1 MLHDRRRLM
10 VFGTLG
16 LAVALAVG
24 TSGVAAPASSAA
36 AAIGTEAADA
46 SPRATLTAF
55 RSEAELQRWLKRRK
69 EAMERERR
77 RMHRMADGVAST
89 TAPPPAPPPPP
100 AAAAQATEA
109 AADTSITNV
118 QEQGVDEGDIVKVR
132 GDILVILRR
141 GRIFTVSLAGG
152 GMRPI
157 DSIDAYPPGVNARSD
172 WYDEMLIS
180 GNRVIIIGYSYGR
193 GGTEVNRFHLSRD
206 GRLRWED
213 AYHLRS
219 NDYYSSRNYASRLIG
234 TKLIMYTPIYLNFY
248 SDDPMVSFPAYRR
261 WTGDIKA
268 QFQRMVTASH
278 VYYSPRLDDD
288 QVAALHT
295 VSSCDLAAPV
305 LDCKATSVLGPA
317 GRTFYVSPR
326 AVYVWVTA
334 WARYGS
340 NRNRP
345 APSMLYRLPLDG
357 SAPSAVGVAGA
368 PVDQFS
374 FREDSGREDGAG
386 GVINVLV
393 RASGRG
399 DAMWMPERP
408 EGTRGGIALLRLPI
422 RVFGDG
428 TRDAANSRYR
438 VLPMPKGEGYDFHNR
453 FVGNYVLYGTGT
465 GWGRPTDQRND
476 LMVVPVRGGP
486 VTTLAMPHGVDRIEV
501 MGQDAVVVGSTRG
514 DVIFSEIELQGAPRE
529 GDRYRLQGA
538 AQAETRSHGFFYKP
552 EGRGGDEGV
561 LGLPV
566 ARPAT
571 PGYRHLFQTSAAV
584 VFIRRTEGRFHD
596 LGDLAARSEGAVNDN
611 CVASCVDWYGNARP
625 IFYGNRTFALM
636 GYELVEGRLQPR
648 RIREVGRVNF
658 APGQRLPPERR
669 TGNNQPAQPDEPD
682 QQESWLGDDE

>member
-1 MLHDRRRLM
+1 MTHDRRRLT

-16 LAVALAVG
+16 LAVALIG
-24 TSGVAAPASSAA
+24 GPSGVAWTATNPAAIVGSAA
-36 AAIGTEAADA
+36 RETSG
-46 SPRATLTAF
+46 TLTAF

-69 EAMERERR
+69 EELERR
-77 RMHRMADGVAST
+77 QRAARRSMADGV
-89 TAPPPAPPPPP
+89 TAGAPPPP
-100 AAAAQATEA
+100 AAAPATTAQAAEA
-109 AADTSITNV
+109 APGDTSITNV

-141 GRIFTVSLAGG
+141 GRLFTVSIAGG
-152 GMRPI
+152 GMRAI

-180 GNRVIIIGYSYGR
+180 GNRIIVIGYSYGR

-234 TKLIMYTPIYLNFY
+234 TKLIMYTPMYMNLYNP
-248 SDDPMVSFPAYRR
+248 DPLASFPAYRR
-261 WTGDIKA
+261 WSGDTKA
-268 QFQRMVTASH
+268 AFQRMVTASH
-278 VYYSPRLDDD
+278 VYFSPRLEDD
-288 QVAALHT
+288 QVAAIHT

-305 LDCKATSVLGPA
+305 MNCTATSVLGPA

-334 WARYGS
+334 WGHRSGG
-340 NRNRP
+340 RP

-374 FREDSGREDGAG
+374 FREDGADGM
-386 GVINVLV
+386 INVLV

-408 EGTRGGIALLRLPI
+408 EGSRGGIALLRLPI
-422 RVFGDG
+422 RAFGDG
-428 TRDAANSRYR
+428 TSDAANNRYR
-438 VLPMPKGEGYDFHNR
+438 VLPMPRGEGYDFHNR

-465 GWGRPTDQRND
+465 GWGRPRDQKND
-476 LMVVPVRGGP
+476 LVVVPVQGGS
-486 VTTLAMPHGVDRIEV
+486 VTTLGMPHGVDRIEV
-501 MGQDAVVVGSTRG
+501 MGRDAVVVGSTSS
-514 DVIFSEIELQGAPRE
+514 DVIFSEVELQGTPRE
-529 GDRYRLQGA
+529 GDRYTLRGA
-538 AQAETRSHGFFYKP
+538 AQAETRSHGFFYKG

-596 LGDLAARSEGAVNDN
+596 LGDLAARQEGAVDDN

-636 GYELVEGRLQPR
+636 GYELVEGRLQPW
-648 RIREVGRVNF
+648 RIREVSRVNF
-658 APGQRLPPERR
+658 APGRRLPPERR
-669 TGNNQPAQPDEPD
+669 TGNDQPGQPDEPD
-682 QQESWLGDDE
+682 QQGSWLGEEND